1 MKRDWLVAALGV
13 AGAVLAFRG
22 TTVTQ
27 ELGALIPILLALLL
41 IVLKVSRRRG
51 ARQVAAAQRR
61 DECLVEQQA
70 GSWQVYIR
78 VGADGWAAAS
88 GKKHLTRGGAETE
101 AATMGYT
108 VVEAP

>member
-1 MKRDWLVAALGV
+1 MKRDWLVVALGV
-13 AGAVLAFRG
+13 AGAVIAFLV

-27 ELGALIPILLALLL
+27 ELGALIPILLAFLL
-41 IVLKVSRRRG
+41 IMLKVSRRRG
-51 ARQVAAAQRR
+51 VHVAAPRSM
-61 DECLVEQQA
+61 DECIVEQQA

-78 VGADGWAAAS
+78 VGEDGWAAAS

-101 AATMGYT
+101 AATLGYT